1 MALFLVSRT
10 DRTDYD
16 EHDAIVVR
24 AGDEKT
30 ALKIAT
36 NGTEERYGVFTY
48 WDADFSG
55 FQRDGSNLA
64 VERLESRGPAGVI
77 LKSFRAG

>member
-10 DRTDYD
+10 DHTHYD

-36 NGTEERYGVFTY
+36 NGEEERYGDHVW
-48 WDADFSG
+48 WDADFAG
-55 FQRDGSNLA
+55 FQRDGSNLT

-77 LKSFRAG
+77 LKSFKAG